1 VLRFGRF
8 AKTTGQTWKYRLWQV
23 ATAAA
28 IAVSLAFFSLWNGNP
43 AGLPEGLTIALYFL
57 VCVFWIVIRN
67 VLHDEAE
74 YLAFP
79 RRALFDRLGMSS
91 AVLETDASG
100 TFVGSSYMYATARDW
115 ARFGSLYLQDGAWK
129 NERVLPEGWVAYTT
143 SPAPADDSKR
153 YGAHFWLQV
162 PDEYGGRD
170 ARLPVPAFH
179 AAGHEAQFVTIV
191 PSRDAVI
198 VHLGRTRYPDAWDH
212 PAFVRDVLAR
222 LPRPDHS
229 RPGG

>member
-1 VLRFGRF
+1 
-8 AKTTGQTWKYRLWQV
+8 V

-115 ARFGSLYLQDGAWK
+115 ARFGSFYLQDGAWK